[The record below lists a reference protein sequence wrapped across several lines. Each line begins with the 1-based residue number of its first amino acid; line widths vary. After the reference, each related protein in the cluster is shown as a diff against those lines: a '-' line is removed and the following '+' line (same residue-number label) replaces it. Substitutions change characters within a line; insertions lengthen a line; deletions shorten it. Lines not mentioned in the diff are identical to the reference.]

1 MELQHASVRRASDLT
16 DELAGLG
23 VDRLLPVLPEL
34 RELLPGHGL
43 RRGSTVAVA
52 PSGGPGCGGAT
63 SLLLAL
69 LSAASS
75 AGSWCAVVGLPTLG
89 LAAAAE
95 FGIVLD
101 RLALVPHPGPQ
112 WTTVTGALLDGFD
125 VVVAAPTGPVA
136 ASVRRQLAARA
147 RQRGSVLVPFGDW
160 DGADVV
166 LSPVAGA
173 WLGLGRGHGRLRCR
187 ELSVTARGKGAAARP
202 RRVTMWLPAPS
213 GPLGLPAASG
223 PPGLPAA
230 SGPLGVAAASGPAGA
245 PDSAGPDGLPT
256 PSGPAGRPEPVAVSP
271 PGRTPRHEGRT
282 RGHLRSVPLGQ
293 AS

>member
-1 MELQHASVRRASDLT
+1 MTGLKTARSMELQHASVRRASDLT
-16 DELAGLG
+16 DAQAGLG
-23 VDRLLPVLPEL
+23 VDRMLPVLPEL

-52 PSGGPGCGGAT
+52 PSGAPGCGGAT

-95 FGIVLD
+95 FGIALD

-136 ASVRRQLAARA
+136 ASVRQQLAARA

-166 LSPVAGA
+166 LSPVEGA

-187 ELSVTARGKGAAARP
+187 ELSITARGKGAAARP

-213 GPLGLPAASG
+213 GP
-223 PPGLPAA
+223 
-230 SGPLGVAAASGPAGA
+230 GA
-245 PDSAGPDGLPT
+245 LS
-256 PSGPAGRPEPVAVSP
+256 EPVAVSP
-271 PGRTPRHEGRT
+271 PGPTPHPEGRV
-282 RGHLRSVPLGQ
+282 RGHLRAVH
-293 AS
+293 

>member
-16 DELAGLG
+16 DERAGLG
-23 VDRLLPVLPEL
+23 VDRMLPVLPEL

-52 PSGGPGCGGAT
+52 PAGAPGCGGAT

-95 FGIVLD
+95 MGIALD

-136 ASVRRQLAARA
+136 ASVRQQLAARA
-147 RQRGSVLVPFGDW
+147 RQRGSVLMPFGDW

-166 LSPVAGA
+166 LTPVAGA

-187 ELSVTARGKGAAARP
+187 ELSITARGKGAAARP
-202 RRVTMWLPAPS
+202 RRVTMWLPAV
-213 GPLGLPAASG
+213 
-223 PPGLPAA
+223 
-230 SGPLGVAAASGPAGA
+230 SGPLGVAAASAPLGVAAVSGPAGA
-245 PDSAGPDGLPT
+245 PDSAGPDCLP
-256 PSGPAGRPEPVAVSP
+256 AP